1 MLHQP
6 LYPRHSRNQGYFWHL
21 LFILDTSLLK
31 PSGFLFDVPSS
42 LQRLTT
48 LLLDSPSLL
57 SFFIQSFRKDFFPLT
72 DTGMPANTPLAFAT
86 SIRLT
91 HNLASSLRE
100 LDWSVFSFVTT
111 IQLTDGFDTRG
122 SFLVCDLTC
131 LKTLIVGDGCFSAP
145 GTDRRLVLR
154 SLPQLTALSIGK
166 ESFSFFSRCS
176 LNSLIASS
184 PSL

>member
-1 MLHQP
+1 
-6 LYPRHSRNQGYFWHL
+6 
-21 LFILDTSLLK
+21 
-31 PSGFLFDVPSS
+31 
-42 LQRLTT
+42 
-48 LLLDSPSLL
+48 
-57 SFFIQSFRKDFFPLT
+57 
-72 DTGMPANTPLAFAT
+72 MPANTPLAFAT

-122 SFLVCDLTC
+122 SFLVCDLPC

-154 SLPQLTALSIGK
+154 SLPQLTALSTGR
-166 ESFSFFSRCS
+166 SPSPSSPGAS